1 MIEKRIQESTTPS
14 RFSMPMSAPK
24 KVKNEQAIHV
34 AALKRCGGCG
44 QVLVDDNCPDCN
56 KVVVL

>member
-1 MIEKRIQESTTPS
+1 MITKNIKESTTPP
-14 RFSMPMSAPK
+14 RFGVPKIAQRSMNTSALHLE
-24 KVKNEQAIHV
+24 VQ
-34 AALKRCGGCG
+34 KRCGGCG